1 MYSQCL
7 DQHLLEHTC
16 ISTFQMLRLHSIYA
30 DLAAKLLHLFT
41 VRRCI
46 PPCWNGGSFVA
57 CRPPAVDVPAGLLGV
72 GRLRV
77 LTGTKILGEEA
88 SSDSDGIVSCST
100 TLSGNE
106 NGSGGSSFARTCF
119 LILSPLAWEDRLVRL
134 VPNLFGLGVRCKR
147 GTGLEARNARLF
159 LSMASFSIVDG
170 EEGLGRWR
178 ASFMRD
184 LLLGKNVGVGVTG
197 VAALLGKKRR

>member
-1 MYSQCL
+1 M
-7 DQHLLEHTC
+7 
-16 ISTFQMLRLHSIYA
+16 
-30 DLAAKLLHLFT
+30 
-41 VRRCI
+41 
-46 PPCWNGGSFVA
+46 
-57 CRPPAVDVPAGLLGV
+57 LLGV

-100 TLSGNE
+100 TPSGNE

-119 LILSPLAWEDRLVRL
+119 LILLPLAWEDRLVRL

-147 GTGLEARNARLF
+147 GTGLEASNARLF
-159 LSMASFSIVDG
+159 LSMASLSAVDG
-170 EEGLGRWR
+170 EGLGRWR